1 MLMKTQETKRPATQ
15 ASRRGFLTGLFAGVG
30 ATAAVLAGKAKAQG
44 AKSTGSGPVL
54 FHRTAETER
63 YYKTVMPR

>member
-1 MLMKTQETKRPATQ
+1 MKNQDTKRPAPR

-30 ATAAVLAGKAKAQG
+30 ATAAVLGGKAQAQG
-44 AKSTGSGPVL
+44 TKSQGTGPVL